1 MERSCLVF
9 PGLNSFRVCMT
20 SVFSE
25 SQQNNPDPWY
35 PTSLDSYD
43 EMLDGDGQIRPQWEY
58 VIRALRTLGIPELER
73 RGAKAAILLRENGV
87 TYNVYGDPAGQS
99 RPWQLD
105 PVPLL
110 VSSEEWGG
118 IEAGLQERAE
128 LLNMILADIYGPRE
142 LIRKGLLPLELLYNH
157 GGFLRACD
165 QIALRGKH
173 QLVVYA
179 ADLARGPDNRMW
191 VLSDR
196 TQAPSGAG
204 YALENRVAM
213 TRVLPSLFRDSHV
226 HRLALFFQSLRA
238 GLNTIAPPGAENPRV
253 VVLTP
258 GPLNETFFE
267 HAYLAS
273 YLGYPLVQGDDLT
286 VRDGYLWL
294 KSLNGLERVDVILR
308 RVDDDFCD
316 PLELRDDSRLGVPGL
331 VEVVRR
337 GNVSIANPLG
347 SGVLENPGLLAF
359 LPGIAEHF
367 LGRPLRLPTAATWW
381 CGQPKELDYVLTNLD
396 KLVIKPIYRN
406 PGLRPVFCHLLSQQ
420 ELADWR
426 DRIRSSPAFYV
437 GQEQEGFSTV
447 PSLVPGG
454 LEPRHAV
461 LRSFLVARADGY
473 VVMPGGLTRSAPHKD
488 EMLVS
493 NQAGSISKDTW
504 VLASEPER
512 PIELVIK
519 PTAEQVAASQSG
531 ALPSRAADN
540 LFWVGRYA
548 ERAEGT
554 IRLLRSAIKKLHG
567 DPDRSGN
574 EYTESLHSLL
584 RAVTQLTGTRPGFLA
599 EDAETLLSE
608 PEAELLSV
616 ALDETRIGSLANTLR
631 CMVQTGYAV
640 RDLWSS
646 DTWRV
651 MDDLEE
657 HLLSAKRLVQPTLWQ
672 VQDVMDQLITSLSAF
687 SGLVMESM
695 TRGNGWLF
703 LDTGRR
709 LERSILLLS
718 LLRTTLVEQRRASVE
733 ILLIEALLD
742 TSDNLICYR
751 QHYRNNME
759 LAAFLELLLLDENN
773 PRSLAYQTARLQEH
787 VGKLPREKSAA
798 RLSLEQRLALEVAS
812 TLRLAVL
819 DELTRVSESRT
830 RENLEQLLARL
841 NFLLVALSDAV
852 TAAYFRHE
860 SVPHSLTPLRT
871 T

>member
-1 MERSCLVF
+1 
-9 PGLNSFRVCMT
+9 MT
-20 SVFSE
+20 IVLPEF
-25 SQQNNPDPWY
+25 QQSGPDRWY
-35 PTSLDSYD
+35 PLALGAYD
-43 EMLDGDGQIRPQWEY
+43 EMLDGDGRIRPHWEY
-58 VIRALRTLGIPELER
+58 VIRALRTLGTAELER
-73 RGAKAAILLRENGV
+73 RGAEAAKLLRENGV

-110 VSSEEWGG
+110 VSSEEWGI
-118 IEAGLQERAE
+118 IESGLLERAE
-128 LLNMILADIYGPRE
+128 LLNLILADIYGPRE
-142 LIRKGLLPLELLYNH
+142 LIRKGLLPLELIYSH

-179 ADLARGPDNRMW
+179 ADLARGPDDRMW
-191 VLSDR
+191 VLGDR

-238 GLNTIAPPGAENPRV
+238 GLNAIAPPAADNPRV

-316 PLELRDDSRLGVPGL
+316 PLELREDSRLGVAGL

-337 GNVSIANPLG
+337 GNVAIANPLG

-359 LPGIAEHF
+359 LPGIAKHF
-367 LGRPLRLPTAATWW
+367 LGRRLRLPTAATWW
-381 CGQPKELDYVLTNLD
+381 CGQPRELDYVLANLD
-396 KLVIKPIYRN
+396 QLVIKPTYRS
-406 PGLRPVFCHLLSQQ
+406 PGVRSVFGHQLSRQ

-426 DRIRSSPAFYV
+426 DRIRARPAFYV
-437 GQEQEGFSTV
+437 GQEHEGFSTV

-488 EMLVS
+488 DVLVS

-504 VLASEPER
+504 VLASEPEK
-512 PIELVIK
+512 PIDLVMT
-519 PTAEQVAASQSG
+519 PTPEQVAASQSG

-554 IRLLRSAIKKLHG
+554 IRLLRAAIKKLHG
-567 DPDRSGN
+567 DPDRSGS
-574 EYTESLHSLL
+574 EYTESLHCLL
-584 RAVTQLTGTRPGFLA
+584 HGVTQLTGTQPGFLG
-599 EDAETLLSE
+599 EDAQALLRE
-608 PEAELLSV
+608 PEPELLSV
-616 ALDETRIGSLANTLR
+616 TLDEARIGSLANTLR
-631 CMVQTGYAV
+631 CLVQTGYAV

-651 MDDLEE
+651 MDELEE
-657 HLLSAKRLVQPTLWQ
+657 HLLSSKQLEQPTLWQ
-672 VQDVMDQLITSLSAF
+672 VQDLMDSLITSLSAF

-703 LDTGRR
+703 LDMGRR
-709 LERSILLLS
+709 LERGVLLLS
-718 LLRTTLVEQRRASVE
+718 LLRTTLAQQRPEAVE

-759 LAAFLELLLLDENN
+759 LGAFLELLLLDENN

-787 VGKLPREKSAA
+787 VTKLPRDKAGGQ
-798 RLSLEQRLALEVAS
+798 LSLEQRLALEAS
-812 TLRLAVL
+812 AALRLAGL
-819 DELTRVSESRT
+819 DELTAVAGSGARQ
-830 RENLEQLLARL
+830 NLEQLLARL
-841 NFLLVALSDAV
+841 NDLLGALSDAV

-860 SVPHSLTPLRT
+860 SAPQPLSPLRMT
-871 T
+871 

>member
-1 MERSCLVF
+1 
-9 PGLNSFRVCMT
+9 
-20 SVFSE
+20 
-25 SQQNNPDPWY
+25 
-35 PTSLDSYD
+35 
-43 EMLDGDGQIRPQWEY
+43 MLDGNGQIRPHWEY
-58 VIRALRTLGIPELER
+58 VIRALRTLGTAELER
-73 RGAKAAILLRENGV
+73 RGAEAAKLLRENGV

-110 VSSEEWGG
+110 VSSEEWGN
-118 IEAGLQERAE
+118 IESGLLERAE
-128 LLNMILADIYGPRE
+128 LLNLILADIYGPRE
-142 LIRKGLLPLELLYNH
+142 LIRKGLLPLELVYSH

-179 ADLARGPDNRMW
+179 ADLARGPDDRMW
-191 VLSDR
+191 VLGDR

-226 HRLALFFQSLRA
+226 HRLALFFRSLRA
-238 GLNTIAPPGAENPRV
+238 GLNAIAPPAADNPRI

-316 PLELRDDSRLGVPGL
+316 PLELRDDSRLGVAGL

-337 GNVSIANPLG
+337 GNVAIANPLG

-359 LPGIAEHF
+359 LPGIAKHF
-367 LGRPLRLPTAATWW
+367 LGRRLRLPTAATWW
-381 CGQPKELDYVLTNLD
+381 CGQPRELDYVLANLD
-396 KLVIKPIYRN
+396 KLVIKPTCRS
-406 PGLRPVFCHLLSQQ
+406 PGERPVFGQQLSRQ

-426 DRIRSSPAFYV
+426 DRIRARPAFYV
-437 GQEQEGFSTV
+437 GQEHEGFSTV

-473 VVMPGGLTRSAPHKD
+473 VAMPGGLTRSAPHKD
-488 EMLVS
+488 EVLVS

-504 VLASEPER
+504 VLASEPEQ
-512 PIELVIK
+512 PVDLVMK
-519 PTAEQVAASQSG
+519 PTPEQVAASRSG

-554 IRLLRSAIKKLHG
+554 IRLLRAAIRKLHG
-567 DPDRSGN
+567 DPDRSGS
-574 EYTESLHSLL
+574 EYTESLHCLL
-584 RAVTQLTGTRPGFLA
+584 RAVTQLTGTQPGFLG
-599 EDAETLLSE
+599 EDAQALLRDPE
-608 PEAELLSV
+608 PELLSV
-616 ALDETRIGSLANTLR
+616 TLDETRIGSLANTLR
-631 CMVQTGYAV
+631 CLVQAGYAV
-640 RDLWSS
+640 RDLWST

-651 MDDLEE
+651 MDELEE
-657 HLLSAKRLVQPTLWQ
+657 HLLSTKQFAQPTLWQ
-672 VQDVMDQLITSLSAF
+672 VQDLMDRLITSLSAF

-703 LDTGRR
+703 LDMGRR
-709 LERSILLLS
+709 LERGVLLLS
-718 LLRTTLVEQRRASVE
+718 LLRSTLARQRPETVEV
-733 ILLIEALLD
+733 LLIEALLD

-773 PRSLAYQTARLQEH
+773 PRSLAYQTARLHEH
-787 VGKLPREKSAA
+787 TAKLPRDKAGG
-798 RLSLEQRLALEVAS
+798 RLSLEQRLALEAS
-812 TLRLAVL
+812 SALRLAGL
-819 DELTRVSESRT
+819 DELTAVAGSGARQ
-830 RENLEQLLARL
+830 NLEQLLARL
-841 NFLLVALSDAV
+841 NDLLGALSDAV

-860 SVPHSLTPLRT
+860 SAPQPLSPLRT

>member
-1 MERSCLVF
+1 
-9 PGLNSFRVCMT
+9 MT
-20 SVFSE
+20 TVLPE
-25 SQQNNPDPWY
+25 IQQSGPDQWY
-35 PTSLDSYD
+35 PIAPGAYD
-43 EMLDGDGQIRPQWEY
+43 EMLDGDGQIRPHWEY
-58 VIRALRTLGIPELER
+58 LIRALRTLGTVEIER
-73 RGAKAAILLRENGV
+73 RGAEAAKLLRENGV
-87 TYNVYGDPAGQS
+87 TYNVYGDPAGQG

-110 VSSEEWGG
+110 VSSEEWGI
-118 IEAGLQERAE
+118 IESGLQERAE
-128 LLNMILADIYGPRE
+128 LLNLILADIYGPRE
-142 LIRKGLLPLELLYNH
+142 LIRKGLLPLELVYNH
-157 GGFLRACD
+157 GGFLRACN
-165 QIALRGKH
+165 QIALPGKH

-179 ADLARGPDNRMW
+179 ADLARGPDDRMW
-191 VLSDR
+191 VLGDR

-238 GLNTIAPPGAENPRV
+238 GLNAIAPPAADNPRV

-267 HAYLAS
+267 HAYLAT

-286 VRDGYLWL
+286 VRDGHVWL

-316 PLELRDDSRLGVPGL
+316 PLELREDSRLGVPGL

-337 GNVSIANPLG
+337 GNVAIANPLG

-359 LPGIAEHF
+359 LPGIAKHF
-367 LGRPLRLPTAATWW
+367 LGRRLRLPSAATWW
-381 CGQPKELDYVLTNLD
+381 CGQPKELDYVLANLD
-396 KLVIKPIYRN
+396 KLVIKPTYRS
-406 PGLRPVFCHLLSQQ
+406 PGMRSVFGHLLSQQ
-420 ELADWR
+420 ELAELR
-426 DRIRSSPAFYV
+426 TRIRAQPASYV
-437 GQEQEGFSTV
+437 GQEQEGFSTA

-454 LEPRHAV
+454 MEPRHAV

-473 VVMPGGLTRSAPHKD
+473 AVMPGGLTRSAPHKD

-493 NQAGSISKDTW
+493 NQTGSISKDTW
-504 VLASEPER
+504 VLASEPEK
-512 PIELVIK
+512 PIELVVK
-519 PTAEQVAASQSG
+519 PTAAQVAASLSG

-548 ERAEGT
+548 ERAEGS
-554 IRLLRSAIKKLHG
+554 IRLLRATIKKLYG
-567 DPDRSGN
+567 DPDRSAR
-574 EYTESLHSLL
+574 EYTESLHCLL
-584 RAVTQLTGTRPGFLA
+584 RGVTQLTGTQPGFLA
-599 EDAETLLSE
+599 QDAQALLRE

-616 ALDETRIGSLANTLR
+616 ALDENRIGSLANTLR
-631 CMVQTGYAV
+631 CLVQTGYAV
-640 RDLWSS
+640 RDLWST

-651 MDDLEE
+651 MDELEE
-657 HLLSAKRLVQPTLWQ
+657 HLLSIKKLAQPTLWQ
-672 VQDVMDQLITSLSAF
+672 VQDVLDQLITSLAAL
-687 SGLVMESM
+687 SGMVMENM

-703 LDTGRR
+703 MDMGRR
-709 LERSILLLS
+709 LERGVLLLS
-718 LLRTTLVEQRRASVE
+718 LLRSTVAQQHPEAVE
-733 ILLIEALLD
+733 ILLLEALLD

-759 LAAFLELLLLDENN
+759 LGALLELLLLDENN

-787 VGKLPREKSAA
+787 VGKLPREKAGG
-798 RLSLEQRLALEVAS
+798 RLSPEQRLALEAS
-812 TLRLAVL
+812 SALRLAGM
-819 DELTRVSESRT
+819 DELTAVAESGT
-830 RENLEQLLARL
+830 RQDLDQLLARL
-841 NFLLVALSDAV
+841 NHLLVALSDAV

-860 SVPHSLTPLRT
+860 SAPQPLSPLRT

>member
-1 MERSCLVF
+1 
-9 PGLNSFRVCMT
+9 MT
-20 SVFSE
+20 SILSE
-25 SQQNNPDPWY
+25 NHQIGPDQWY
-35 PTSLDSYD
+35 STAPDSYD
-43 EMLDGDGQIRPQWEY
+43 EMLGSNGQIRPHWEY
-58 VIRALRTLGIPELER
+58 LIRALRTLGTTEFER
-73 RGAKAAILLRENGV
+73 RGAEAAKLLRENGV
-87 TYNVYGDPAGQS
+87 TYNVYSDPAGKS

-110 VSSEEWGG
+110 VSSEEWSG
-118 IEAGLQERAE
+118 IESGLMERAE
-128 LLNMILADIYGPRE
+128 LLNLILADIYGPRE
-142 LIRKGLLPLELLYNH
+142 LIRKGLLPLELIYNH

-173 QLVVYA
+173 QLVIYA
-179 ADLARGPDNRMW
+179 ADLARGPDERMW
-191 VLSDR
+191 VLGDR

-238 GLNTIAPPGAENPRV
+238 GLSAIASPAAGTPRV

-258 GPLNETFFE
+258 GPFNETFFE

-294 KSLNGLERVDVILR
+294 KSLNGLQRVDVILR

-316 PLELRDDSRLGVPGL
+316 PLELREDSRLGVPGL
-331 VEVVRR
+331 LEVVRS
-337 GNVSIANPLG
+337 GNVAIANPLG

-367 LGRPLRLPTAATWW
+367 LGRRLRLPSAATWW
-381 CGQPKELDYVLTNLD
+381 CGQPKEMDFVLANLH
-396 KLVIKPIYRN
+396 KLVIKPTYRS
-406 PGLRPVFCHLLSQQ
+406 PGMRPVFGNLLSQQ
-420 ELADWR
+420 EVAEWR
-426 DRIRSSPAFYV
+426 DRIRAHPAFYV
-437 GQEQEGFSTV
+437 GQEQEGFSTM
-447 PSLVPGG
+447 PSLVAGS

-488 EMLVS
+488 EMLVF

-504 VLASEPER
+504 VLASEPELA
-512 PIELVIK
+512 IDLVVK
-519 PTAEQVAASQSG
+519 PTPDQVAASQSG

-554 IRLLRSAIKKLHG
+554 IRLLRSTIKKLNG
-567 DPDRSGN
+567 DPDHSVK
-574 EYTESLHSLL
+574 EYTESLHCLL
-584 RAVTQLTGTRPGFLA
+584 RSITQLTGTQPGFLG
-599 EDAETLLSE
+599 EDAQALLND

-616 ALDETRIGSLANTLR
+616 ALDDTRIGSLANTLR
-631 CMVQTGYAV
+631 CLVQTGYAV

-657 HLLSAKRLVQPTLWQ
+657 YLLNIKQMVNPTLWQ
-672 VQDVMDQLITSLSAF
+672 VQDVLDQLVTSLAAF
-687 SGLVMESM
+687 SGMVMENM
-695 TRGNGWLF
+695 TRGSGWLF
-703 LDTGRR
+703 LDMGRR
-709 LERSILLLS
+709 MERGVVLLS
-718 LLRTTLVEQRRASVE
+718 LLRTTLAQERAMAVE
-733 ILLIEALLD
+733 IMLIEALLE
-742 TSDNLICYR
+742 TNDNLIYYR

-759 LAAFLELLLLDENN
+759 LHALLELLLLDESN
-773 PRSLAYQTARLQEH
+773 PRSLTYQTGRLVEH
-787 VGKLPREKSAA
+787 VAKLPREKSGG
-798 RLSLEQRLALEVAS
+798 RLSLEQRLALEAS
-812 TLRLAVL
+812 TALRLVEM
-819 DELTRVSESRT
+819 DELTAVTDSGARQ
-830 RENLEQLLARL
+830 NLDQLLSRL
-841 NFLLVALSDAV
+841 NYLLGALSEAV

-860 SVPHSLTPLRT
+860 SAPQSLTPLRKK
-871 T
+871 

>member
-1 MERSCLVF
+1 
-9 PGLNSFRVCMT
+9 MT

-25 SQQNNPDPWY
+25 QQQNGQEQWY
-35 PTSLDSYD
+35 PTPPGAYD
-43 EMLDGDGQIRPQWEY
+43 EMLDGNGQIRPHWEY
-58 VIRALRTLGIPELER
+58 AIRALRTLGMPELER
-73 RGAKAAILLRENGV
+73 RSAEAAKLLRENGV
-87 TYNVYGDPAGQS
+87 TYNVYGDPAGQG

-110 VSSEEWGG
+110 VSSEEWATV
-118 IEAGLQERAE
+118 ESGLLERAE
-128 LLNMILADIYGPRE
+128 LLNLILADIYGPRE

-157 GGFLRACD
+157 SGFLRACD
-165 QIALRGKH
+165 KIALPGKH

-179 ADLARGPDNRMW
+179 ADLARGPDERMW
-191 VLSDR
+191 VLGDR

-213 TRVLPSLFRDSHV
+213 TRVLPSMFRDSHV
-226 HRLALFFQSLRA
+226 HRLALFFQSLRS
-238 GLNTIAPPGAENPRV
+238 GLNAIAPSAAENPRV

-294 KSLNGLERVDVILR
+294 KSLNGLERVDVVLR

-316 PLELRDDSRLGVPGL
+316 PLELREDSRLGVPGL
-331 VEVVRR
+331 VDVARR
-337 GNVSIANPLG
+337 GNVAIANPLG

-367 LGRPLRLPTAATWW
+367 LGRRLRLPSAATWW
-381 CGQPKELDYVLTNLD
+381 CGQPKERDYVLANLG
-396 KLVIKPIYRN
+396 KLVIKPTYRAT
-406 PGLRPVFCHLLSQQ
+406 GVSAVFGHLLSQQ
-420 ELADWR
+420 ELAEWR
-426 DRIRSSPAFYV
+426 SRILAQPAFYV

-447 PSLVPGG
+447 PSLVSGA

-461 LRSFLVARADGY
+461 LRSFLVARADSY
-473 VVMPGGLTRSAPHKD
+473 VVMPGGLTRSTPHKD
-488 EMLVS
+488 DMQVS
-493 NQAGSISKDTW
+493 NQSGSISKDTW
-504 VLASEPER
+504 VLASEPEK
-512 PIELVIK
+512 PVELVIK
-519 PTAEQVAASQSG
+519 PSPEQVAASLSG

-548 ERAEGT
+548 ERAEAA
-554 IRLLRSAIKKLHG
+554 IRLLRTTIKKLHG

-574 EYTESLHSLL
+574 EYTESLDCLL

-599 EDAETLLSE
+599 EDAAALLRD

-616 ALDETRIGSLANTLR
+616 ALDEKRIGSLANTLR
-631 CMVQTGYAV
+631 CLVQTGYAV

-651 MDDLEE
+651 MEGLEE
-657 HLLSAKRLVQPTLWQ
+657 QLLDCKRLLQPNLWQ
-672 VQDVMDQLITSLSAF
+672 VLDLMDRMITSLAAF
-687 SGLVMESM
+687 SGLAMENM

-703 LDTGRR
+703 LDIGRR
-709 LERSILLLS
+709 LERGASLLS
-718 LLRTTLVEQRRASVE
+718 LLRATLSEQRPAAVE
-733 ILLIEALLD
+733 ILLLESLLD

-751 QHYRNNME
+751 QHYRNNLE

-773 PRSLAYQTARLQEH
+773 PRALVYQTARLQEH
-787 VGKLPREKSAA
+787 VGKLPRDKSGG
-798 RLSLEQRLALEVAS
+798 RLSLEQRLALEASS
-812 TLRLAVL
+812 TLRLTAME
-819 DELTRVSESRT
+819 ELTAIA
-830 RENLEQLLARL
+830 ENGVRQDLDQLLSRL
-841 NFLLVALSDAV
+841 NYLLGALSDAV

-860 SVPHSLTPLRT
+860 SAPQPLAPLRT
-871 T
+871 P

>member
-1 MERSCLVF
+1 
-9 PGLNSFRVCMT
+9 MT
-20 SVFSE
+20 TVLSE
-25 SQQNNPDPWY
+25 IKQNGPDQWY
-35 PTSLDSYD
+35 PVPPGSYD
-43 EMLDGDGQIRPQWEY
+43 EMLNGDGQIRPHWEY
-58 VIRALRTLGIPELER
+58 AIRALRTLGMPELER
-73 RGAKAAILLRENGV
+73 RGTEAAKLLRENGV

-118 IEAGLQERAE
+118 VESGLQERAE
-128 LLNMILADIYGPRE
+128 LLNLILADIYGPRE
-142 LIRKGLLPLELLYNH
+142 LVRKGLLPLELLYNH

-165 QIALRGKH
+165 QIALSGKH

-179 ADLARGPDNRMW
+179 ADLARGPDERMW

-226 HRLALFFQSLRA
+226 HRLALFFQSLRS
-238 GLNTIAPPGAENPRV
+238 GLNAIAPATVENPRV

-316 PLELRDDSRLGVPGL
+316 PLELREDSRLGVPGL
-331 VEVVRR
+331 VEVARR
-337 GNVSIANPLG
+337 GNVAIANPLG
-347 SGVLENPGLLAF
+347 SSVLENPGLLAF

-381 CGQPKELDYVLTNLD
+381 CGQPKELDYVLANLD
-396 KLVIKPIYRN
+396 KLVIKPTDRG
-406 PGLRPVFCHLLSQQ
+406 PGLSPVFGHLLSRQ

-426 DRIRSSPAFYV
+426 DRIRLRPAFYV

-447 PSLVPGG
+447 PSLVSGG

-488 EMLVS
+488 DMLVS

-504 VLASEPER
+504 VLASEPEK
-512 PIELVIK
+512 PIELVTR
-519 PTAEQVAASQSG
+519 PTPEQVAASLSG

-548 ERAEGT
+548 ERAEST
-554 IRLLRSAIKKLHG
+554 IRLLRSAIKKLYG
-567 DPDRSGN
+567 DPDHSAN
-574 EYTESLHSLL
+574 EYTESLHCLL
-584 RAVTQLTGTRPGFLA
+584 RAVTQLTGTLPGFLA
-599 EDAETLLSE
+599 EDAQALLRE

-631 CMVQTGYAV
+631 CLVQTGYAV

-651 MDDLEE
+651 MEDLEE
-657 HLLSAKRLVQPTLWQ
+657 HLLGTKRYVQPNLWQ
-672 VQDVMDQLITSLSAF
+672 VQDLMDQLITSLAAF
-687 SGLVMESM
+687 SGMAMENM

-703 LDTGRR
+703 LDIGRR
-709 LERSILLLS
+709 LERGTSLLS
-718 LLRTTLVEQRRASVE
+718 LLRTTLPQQRTEAVET
-733 ILLIEALLD
+733 LLIEALLD

-759 LAAFLELLLLDENN
+759 LSAFLELLLLDENN

-787 VGKLPREKSAA
+787 VSKLPRDKTIG
-798 RLSLEQRLALEVAS
+798 RLSLEQRLALEAS
-812 TLRLAVL
+812 SALRLAGME
-819 DELTRVSESRT
+819 ELTAVAESGT
-830 RENLEQLLARL
+830 RQNLDQLLARL
-841 NFLLVALSDAV
+841 NYLLVALSNAV

-860 SVPHSLTPLRT
+860 SAPQPLAPLRAT
-871 T
+871 